1 MNSSDDT
8 RTIIIFDGVCNFC
21 NGAVNFIIKK
31 DVKEIFY
38 FIPNQSSYGKEL
50 FKEYSIS
57 NSELDSVILIKNG
70 HCYTKSDAALEII
83 KELNGI
89 YSSLYVFKILPKRL
103 RDYFYDIFAKNR
115 YRVFGKMDSCMIPS
129 KKLRKRFIL

>member
-38 FIPNQSSYGKEL
+38 FTPNQSSYGKEL

-57 NSELDSVILIKNG
+57 NSELDSVILVKNG

-83 KELNGI
+83 KQFNGF
-89 YSSLYVFKILPKRL
+89 YSYLYVFKILPKRL